1 MDKGVKFK
9 KAVNALKA
17 RRNILKQAKGY
28 RFGRSTKERQANEA
42 IMHAGAYAFAHRR
55 DKKNDM
61 RKLWNVKIGVAAKA
75 SGTSYSVLL
84 GALKKKNI
92 SIDRK
97 ILADLAEHNP
107 ETFKRILAEVK

>member
-1 MDKGVKFK
+1 MARVKKGI
-9 KAVNALKA
+9 NALKT
-17 RRNILKQAKGY
+17 RRNVLKQVKGY
-28 RFGRSTKERQANEA
+28 RFGRSTKEKQANEA

-61 RKLWNVKIGVAAKA
+61 RKLWNIKIGTTAKA
-75 SGTSYSVLL
+75 NGITYSALM
-84 GALKKKNI
+84 GGLKKKNI

-97 ILADLAEHNP
+97 ILADLAENNP